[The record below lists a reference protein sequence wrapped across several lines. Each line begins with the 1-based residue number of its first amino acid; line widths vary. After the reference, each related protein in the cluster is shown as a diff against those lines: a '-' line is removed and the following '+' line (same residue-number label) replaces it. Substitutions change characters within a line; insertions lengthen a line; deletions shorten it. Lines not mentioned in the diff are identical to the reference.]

1 LDSLYTP
8 RLTGASFVETRYYG
22 SPFVTPDWTRSTI
35 VLNTGDTII
44 GEKIKYNGYV
54 DEVMWI
60 NQHNYKKFKLDKSNI
75 KEFWIQP
82 DSTHSAH
89 YKHISVPIYEN
100 NQKIFLETAYEGNM
114 SLYIYHKIRRTGR
127 YTERYEDLS
136 YELDILTPKDIYFF
150 KLPDGRWIEMNK
162 LRLRYLLK
170 YFPDKKKAIN
180 RLTKKSNL
188 SFKREDQCIELIHLI
203 DQEFFSSTK

>member
-60 NQHNYKKFKLDKSNI
+60 NQHNYKNSS
-75 KEFWIQP
+75 WINQ
-82 DSTHSAH
+82 
-89 YKHISVPIYEN
+89 ISKNSGYNPTAPI
-100 NQKIFLETAYEGNM
+100 QLTT
-114 SLYIYHKIRRTGR
+114 SIYPYR
-127 YTERYEDLS
+127 YTRTIKRYFWRQPMREICPYIFTTKSGVL
-136 YELDILTPKDIYFF
+136 EGILKD
-150 KLPDGRWIEMNK
+150 
-162 LRLRYLLK
+162 
-170 YFPDKKKAIN
+170 
-180 RLTKKSNL
+180 TK
-188 SFKREDQCIELIHLI
+188 
-203 DQEFFSSTK
+203 T